1 MLSLAR
7 KIYKTENK
15 TMRDPLET
23 YFRSWEPDMFITVST
38 VPESVANKIMKS
50 TSITHNGREQ
60 KCQEPRNLWPFS
72 RVNGEMKTASG
83 VFAPK

>member
-1 MLSLAR
+1 MIMLSLAR

-15 TMRDPLET
+15 TMRDPL
-23 YFRSWEPDMFITVST
+23 RSWEPARYVYNRLQGPRGVT
-38 VPESVANKIMKS
+38 NKIMKS

-60 KCQEPRNLWPFS
+60 KCQKPRNLWPFS
-72 RVNGEMKTASG
+72 RVNGEIKTASG